1 MVAAVVVGG
10 SGTYPQKTHKK
21 KILPNSFKGQM
32 RVQVCSWKLNPEAQQ
47 QGFWYTSIQ
56 DQHFT
61 ADLFLCK
68 VITRKP

>member
-1 MVAAVVVGG
+1 MVTAVVVAG

-32 RVQVCSWKLNPEAQQ
+32 RVQVCSWKPSAEALQ
-47 QGFWYTSIQ
+47 QGFWDTSTQ

-61 ADLFLCK
+61 AGLFLCK